1 MNILFVLGLL
11 IVLVTIIDIVWT
23 TLWVDGGAGVITN
36 KTCTLLWILMVK
48 MNRGNDGI
56 LKFSGPI
63 ILIAILVNWII
74 LLWIGWTLIFSGSFE
89 SITNTVNN
97 NPIEWKNFIYYSGY
111 SIFTLGSGDYAPTS
125 PLWQI
130 LTTIASGTGTLFF
143 TLGAS
148 YIISIVGAVADKRSF
163 ASSILGIGS
172 SPEEI
177 VIESRN
183 GKNVSSID
191 LLLMNLSDNLSALSV
206 KHKAYPLLHYY
217 HTNKKQQ
224 ASAIA
229 LPIIDD
235 ALSIMEFGLEKE
247 AKPNPILLKKFRN
260 CIDDYLNTLQ
270 KTYINASEKPLMLPD
285 LSMLRRANIPVV
297 EDKIFELNMIEIEDR
312 RKKLLGLLTKD
323 NWDEDDLKSV

>member
-1 MNILFVLGLL
+1 MKILFVLGLL
-11 IVLVTIIDIVWT
+11 VVLLTIIDIIWT
-23 TLWVDGGAGVITN
+23 TLWVDGGAGFITN
-36 KTCTLLWILMVK
+36 KICTLLWILMTR

-63 ILIAILVNWII
+63 ILITTLVNWII

-130 LTTIASGTGTLFF
+130 LTTIASGTGMLFF

-148 YIISIVGAVADKRSF
+148 YIISVIGAVGDKRSF
-163 ASSILGIGS
+163 ASSVLGIGS

-177 VIESRN
+177 VIESWN
-183 GKNVSSID
+183 GNDVSSID
-191 LLLMNLSDNLSALSV
+191 LLLMNLSDNLSKLSV

-229 LPIIDD
+229 IPIIDD
-235 ALSIMEFGLEKE
+235 ALSIMEFAIEKG
-247 AKPNPILLKKFRN
+247 AKPNLILLKKFRS
-260 CIDDYLNTLQ
+260 CIDDYLDT
-270 KTYINASEKPLMLPD
+270 
-285 LSMLRRANIPVV
+285 
-297 EDKIFELNMIEIEDR
+297 
-312 RKKLLGLLTKD
+312 
-323 NWDEDDLKSV
+323 